1 MNYLKKNA
9 GLISKVILL
18 VICFLLFIPN
28 MSNYPFIDTDETKFV
43 SIAKE
48 MLNNSDWINIKLNG
62 NNAYEIPPFFIW
74 ITNLSCLIF
83 GKISQEVVRLPISLA
98 SIFGIFAI
106 FTTLKGILRKTYSF
120 IVAIIMATSLGTLVF
135 SRLATN
141 DMLFIVFT
149 MLSILFSYRAIF
161 KSETKYWAAVYLFS
175 TLAFL
180 SGGLFGIAIPF
191 VSIIA
196 MHIFAGKLKEALN
209 LKNLFMGLLIFAIL
223 TIPYYSIML
232 YKHGFNFIH
241 DYLISY
247 NFIKHIGLKE
257 TAIVLGLFILGF
269 SPWSFSF
276 LWIFGRKFKE
286 IIRSIISYFKDNSQA
301 KLEEKWKELP
311 LIDKFLS
318 LNTIVFLT
326 TFIFAILY
334 GAKYTFLI
342 LFMMFPASCISG
354 NYWYEYIIK
363 KEHDRSIFFATMIPN
378 IILITCSLL
387 GLFGHNIINQ
397 WLFHGLNHLFVP
409 LIIIFFIIPIISIFA
424 VVLKGRIAP
433 FIANVILMVSLS
445 FVITPNIFNFISIN
459 GGENDLI
466 NFARIAREDG
476 ADLTAFIPSRKH
488 SLVYYYDKPVK
499 FLETKNLETLNEY
512 INKNPEAYIVAEIKN
527 MWKVE
532 EKGIKYILIDS
543 GKRYCLIQKMPKGLE
558 QQQDNAEPEIFI
570 Y

>member
-98 SIFGIFAI
+98 SILGIFAI

-141 DMLFIVFT
+141 DMLFTVFT

-161 KSETKYWAAVYLFS
+161 KSKTKYWAAVYLFS

-247 NFIKHIGLKE
+247 NFVKHIGLKE

-409 LIIIFFIIPIISIFA
+409 LIIIFFIIPVISIFA

-466 NFARIAREDG
+466 NFARIAHEDG

-558 QQQDNAEPEIFI
+558 QQQDNTEPEIFI